1 MMTATPPLTGAQI
14 EFVAGAMIFQQG
26 DPGGDLYLLKSGE
39 VEVFRA
45 SGGVEVQLAT
55 LRQGEILGIM
65 TCLTREP
72 RLASARALTEVKA
85 LVVKQA
91 GFKTLISSTPAWVHT
106 VIKDF
111 IIRIKSMDDL
121 YAKAV
126 ERLESQDRDVAM
138 VSIASAIASGLGEV
152 GSMLTS
158 ANGQPRLVDIDN
170 VLVRL
175 AKILDTPL
183 VQIQQVFA
191 LFVEAGILK
200 VDPKASSRKAELAV
214 LERMAGFSEFC
225 RKYLGEK
232 DVRLALESLDGKD
245 AAALIGLYDGV
256 KATGK
261 ETARVPVTDPGLAKR
276 AAVAK
281 LLEFDAAAGI
291 VSFVPQHLIN
301 AVRYLL
307 VIQKTRGLAKQ
318 LAGAEGANR
327 NAVQVIAE
335 NF

>member
-1 MMTATPPLTGAQI
+1 MTTPTPQLSGAQVD
-14 EFVAGAMIFQQG
+14 FAPGAMIFEQG
-26 DPGGDLYLLKSGE
+26 SPGGDLYLLKSGE

-45 SGGVEVQLAT
+45 SGGVEVRLAT

-111 IIRIKSMDDL
+111 IIRIKNMDDL

-126 ERLESQDRDVAM
+126 ERLEKQDRDVSM
-138 VSIASAIASGLGEV
+138 VWVASAIASGLGEV

-158 ANGQPRLVDIDN
+158 ADDHPRLVDIDQ

-183 VQIQQVFA
+183 AQLQQVFA
-191 LFVEAGILK
+191 VFVETGILK
-200 VDPKASSRKAELAV
+200 VDPKTSSRKAELAV
-214 LERMAGFSEFC
+214 LERMAGFTEFC
-225 RKYLGEK
+225 RKYLGQK
-232 DVRLALESLDGKD
+232 DVRLALEGLDGKD
-245 AAALIGLYDGV
+245 AAALIGIYEV
-256 KATGK
+256 AKASGK
-261 ETARVPVTDPGLAKR
+261 EMARVPAPDPGLAKR

-281 LLEFDAAAGI
+281 LVEFDAAAGI

-307 VIQKTRGLAKQ
+307 VIQKTRGLSKQ
-318 LAGAEGANR
+318 MATAEGHDR
-327 NAVQVIAE
+327 HAVQVIAE
-335 NF
+335 SF